1 MLKLMRDSFQH
12 LKWILVAIVAIF
24 ILFIFVDWGAGG
36 AGSGGAIDQRAY
48 AARVNGETISY
59 REFDRALYYTEKNY
73 EQMYRQPL
81 SPEMIAQMGLSK
93 QVLDSLIDQHLLL
106 QQARL
111 LHLSASPEEV
121 RQKIL
126 EIPTLNPDGKFVGQE
141 LYKRYVT
148 GMMGY
153 QSPAEFE
160 EELARDI
167 TLGKMESA
175 LQSSIIVSAK
185 AADAEYRRVSESA
198 RIKYILYPASRE
210 AASVT
215 VTPAEAQQYY
225 TTHQPQ
231 YTHGEQR
238 EAKYLIADFARLRA
252 QINPTDAELR
262 KIYDQRHDE
271 LKSPEG
277 AHILHILIK
286 VDQGAPAPVDA
297 AAKTRAD
304 DIARQLR
311 AGADFAK
318 LAKENSG
325 DPSSSGK
332 GGDMGWV
339 DRATTVEPFD
349 TAAFSMPLNTI
360 SDPIRSKEF
369 GFHIIKVL
377 GRRPAGYRPFEE
389 VRDQLRS
396 LTVDQQSKD
405 RARDEITRIAARIK
419 ENKPKS
425 AAEFT
430 ALASGNVTS
439 NDTLWFG
446 KTDPIAGMGNN
457 PAFTTW
463 AFAAKQ
469 NDTGDILG
477 TQRGPAIPFLSNIR
491 AAGVAPLDEVRAK
504 VENDARMEKARQL
517 AQQAVA
523 RALPAPTVDAVGSK
537 IGLASAETTINRQGY
552 VTGFTGD
559 TSALVDAAMSA
570 PVGEVKGPVMTGDG
584 AVLFQVIEQK
594 KADSAALSQN
604 RSQYM
609 ETLRQQESRNLRATL
624 LQRLRKSASIDIN
637 RKLIDQ
643 QTQSQ
648 PQQAG

>member
-12 LKWILVAIVAIF
+12 LKWILVALVAIF
-24 ILFIFVDWGAGG
+24 VLFIFVDWGAGG
-36 AGSGGAIDQRAY
+36 AGNGGAIDQRAY

-73 EQMYRQPL
+73 EQMYRQAL
-81 SPEMIAQMGLSK
+81 TPEQIQQMGLSK

-106 QQARL
+106 QQARK

-121 RQKIL
+121 RKKIL

-141 LYKRYVT
+141 LYNRYVT

-160 EELARDI
+160 EEMAREI

-175 LQSSIIVSAK
+175 LQNAIVVSPN
-185 AADAEYRRVSESA
+185 AADAEYRRSSENA

-210 AASVT
+210 VANVS
-215 VTPAEAQQYY
+215 VTPADVQQYY
-225 TTHQPQ
+225 TTHQAQ

-238 EAKYLIADFARLRA
+238 AAKYLIADYAKLRQ

-262 KIYDQRHDE
+262 KQYDQRHE
-271 LKSPEG
+271 EFKSPEG

-286 VDQGAPAPVDA
+286 VDQGAPPAVDA
-297 AAKTRAD
+297 AAKAKAD
-304 DIARQLR
+304 DLVRQLR
-311 AGADFAK
+311 AGADFGK

-332 GGDMGWV
+332 GGDMGFV
-339 DRATTVEPFD
+339 DKGSTVEPFD
-349 TAAFSMPLNTI
+349 TAAFSIPLNQI
-360 SDPIRSKEF
+360 SDPIRSTEF
-369 GFHIIKVL
+369 GYHIIKVL
-377 GRRPAGYRPFEE
+377 ERRPSGYRPFEE
-389 VRDQLRS
+389 MRESLRAA
-396 LTVDQQSKD
+396 TVDQQAKD

-419 ENKPKS
+419 DNKPKT
-425 AAEFT
+425 AGQRREFGG
-430 ALASGNVTS
+430 GNVAS
-439 NDTLWFG
+439 NDSLWFG
-446 KTDPIAGMGNN
+446 KSDPITGIGNN

-469 NDTGDILG
+469 NDIGEIIG
-477 TQRGPAIPFLSNIR
+477 TQRGPAIPFLYSIR
-491 AAGVAPLDEVRAK
+491 PAGVSPLDEVRAK
-504 VENDARMEKARQL
+504 AENDAKMERARQL
-517 AQQAVA
+517 AKQAMMKE
-523 RALPAPTVDAVGSK
+523 LPAAAVDVVGSK
-537 IGLASAETTINRQGY
+537 IGLASSETTINRQGF

-594 KADSAALSQN
+594 KADPATLAQN

-624 LQRLRKSASIDIN
+624 LQRLRKAASIDIN
-637 RKLIDQ
+637 QKAIDQ
-643 QTQSQ
+643 KTQAQQ
-648 PQQAG
+648 PG